1 MEPDQPNQNIRT
13 FSIKKYLSR
22 LIEKSRRRSS
32 AGKGN
37 NGDESTY
44 GVSSW
49 EELESTKQDMIKG
62 VINLSSQNVRE
73 IMIPRIDVV
82 AVDVSVSMK
91 DVAEVITDAGHSRI
105 PVFKGTIDNIVGI
118 LHVKDLLNFLVDKPK
133 KFNLKKILRKPYFI
147 PETMPLDDLLLEF
160 KKRSLHMAIAVDE
173 YGGFGGIVTLEDILE
188 EIVGEISDEFDTE
201 ELPEL
206 EKIGK
211 NSWDVD
217 SRMPL
222 ADFSEEMGISLPV
235 DEFDTIGGFVFDIFG
250 KIPVKDECVK
260 YNDISFKIKDI
271 DGTRINRILVTLPPR
286 SRDGK

>member
-1 MEPDQPNQNIRT
+1 MESDQQNDTTRT
-13 FSIKKYLSR
+13 FSLKKYLSA
-22 LIEKSRRRSS
+22 LIEKLRRRYS
-32 AGKGN
+32 AGKKS
-37 NGDESTY
+37 NGDERTF
-44 GVSSW
+44 GVQSW
-49 EELESTKQDMIKG
+49 EELELSKQDMIKG

-82 AVDVSVSMK
+82 AVDESVLLK

-206 EKIGK
+206 EKTGK
-211 NSWDVD
+211 NSYDVD

-235 DEFDTIGGFVFDIFG
+235 DEFDTIGGFLYDIFG
-250 KIPVKDECVK
+250 KIPEKDECVK
-260 YNDISFKIKDI
+260 YNDISFRIKDI
-271 DGTRINRILVTLPPR
+271 DGTRINRIVVTLPSR
-286 SRDGK
+286 SKDGK

>member
-1 MEPDQPNQNIRT
+1 MESDQQNDTTRT
-13 FSIKKYLSR
+13 FSLKKYLSALMEKLR
-22 LIEKSRRRSS
+22 LRNS
-32 AGKGN
+32 AGKKSD
-37 NGDESTY
+37 GDERAF
-44 GVSSW
+44 GVQSW
-49 EELESTKQDMIKG
+49 EELELSKQDMIKG

-82 AVDVSVSMK
+82 AVDESVLLK

-206 EKIGK
+206 EKTGK
-211 NSWDVD
+211 NSYDVD

-235 DEFDTIGGFVFDIFG
+235 DEFDTIGGFLYDIFG
-250 KIPVKDECVK
+250 KIPEKDECVK
-260 YNDISFKIKDI
+260 YNDISFRIKDI
-271 DGTRINRILVTLPPR
+271 DGTRINRIVVTLPSR
-286 SRDGK
+286 SKDGK

>member
-1 MEPDQPNQNIRT
+1 MESDQPNENTRT
-13 FSIKKYLSR
+13 FSLKKYVSK
-22 LIEKSRRRSS
+22 LIEKSRRRGP
-32 AGKGN
+32 AGKGGG
-37 NGDESTY
+37 GDENAF
-44 GVSSW
+44 GVRTW
-49 EELESTKQDMIKG
+49 EELEISKQDMIKG

-118 LHVKDLLNFLVDKPK
+118 LHVKDLLNLLIDKPK
-133 KFNLKKILRKPYFI
+133 KFNLKKIVRKPYFI

-201 ELPEL
+201 ELPEI
-206 EKIGK
+206 EKTGR
-211 NSWDVD
+211 NSYDVD

-222 ADFSEEMGISLPV
+222 SDFSEEMGITLPV
-235 DEFDTIGGFVFDIFG
+235 DEFDTIGGFLFDLFG
-250 KIPVKDECVK
+250 KIPEKDESVK
-260 YNDISFKIKDI
+260 YNDISFRIKDI
-271 DGTRINRILVTLPPR
+271 DGTRINRIIVTLPPR
-286 SRDGK
+286 SKDGK

>member
-1 MEPDQPNQNIRT
+1 MESDQPNDTTRT
-13 FSIKKYLSR
+13 FSLKKHLSE
-22 LIEKSRRRSS
+22 LIEKLRRRNA
-32 AGKGN
+32 AGQKSD
-37 NGDESTY
+37 GDENAF
-44 GVSSW
+44 GVQSW
-49 EELESTKQDMIKG
+49 DELEISKQDMIKG

-82 AVDVSVSMK
+82 AVDESVSMK

-206 EKIGK
+206 EKTGK
-211 NSWDVD
+211 NSYDVD

-235 DEFDTIGGFVFDIFG
+235 DEFDTIGGFLFDIFG
-250 KIPVKDECVK
+250 KIPEKDECVK
-260 YNDISFKIKDI
+260 YNDISFRIKDI
-271 DGTRINRILVTLPPR
+271 DGTRINRIVVTLPSR
-286 SRDGK
+286 SKDGK